1 MTLEHLIGSAVP
13 IAGSPPGFFWLDAA
27 ARLDTRGDHVL
38 YSCDIRGPDETF
50 TIPVIVVDLVIFGP
64 WDWWG
69 VPPVE
74 TLEDADRLDWCELK
88 TGARAVMLD
97 NLPHL
102 SPFAPG
108 PDARP
113 GSYGQ

>member
-1 MTLEHLIGSAVP
+1 MDLETLTGSAVP
-13 IAGSPPGFFWLDAA
+13 IAGTPPGFAWLDRAE
-27 ARLDTRGDHVL
+27 RLDTRGDHVL
-38 YSCDIRGPDETF
+38 YRCDLRGPDETF
-50 TIPVIVVDLVIFGP
+50 TIPLIVVGTVIFGP
-64 WDWWG
+64 WDWQS

-108 PDARP
+108 PGART
-113 GSYGQ
+113 GSYGR